1 MKNTVSDIQL
11 QKQLRADDKVALEK
25 VYTDY
30 RDEFL
35 NYSKRYKIEDS
46 DVLDIYQDA
55 VIAMHQNFVTNQL
68 VLTKSTIKTYLFGI
82 GKNKIFKFLKNQN
95 KLVRKSVVNDEFDEI
110 KIDEDNPTAIQIKL
124 SENLKLISESCQDIL
139 KLFYYRNLTIDE
151 IVAQTDYKDS
161 NTVRSHK
168 SRCMKRLKTLF
179 KVV

>member
-82 GKNKIFKFLKNQN
+82 GKNKIFQFLKNQN

>member
-11 QKQLRADDKVALEK
+11 QKQLRADDKVSLEK